1 MMNGRIRKLIR
12 DQDLEIGSYYWTD
25 EEKERF
31 AQRIIRE
38 CAQVCLAQR
47 DPPNLNYK
55 PSKQFAEAVK
65 EHFGVE

>member
-31 AQRIIRE
+31 AQRIIEEANDLFEVEYGQSEVSGNDVAR
-38 CAQVCLAQR
+38 VL
-47 DPPNLNYK
+47 
-55 PSKQFAEAVK
+55 KQ
-65 EHFGVE
+65 HFGVE